1 ITDLHVSE
9 YVDGLRI
16 TQLEEFC
23 TETVDTIRPAVVIA
37 SGDLTDAKTNLGFGS
52 AQREWEWKE
61 YSRIIRETRVTER
74 TTWLDIRGNHDS
86 FNVPS
91 RDSKLNYYKTH
102 SQRGN
107 GTSYHYVHKFGP
119 DSISFIGVD
128 ACPDPGFRRPFNF
141 FGVLTEEDMRHL
153 EVLAKNSRE
162 SNVTVW
168 FGHYPTSVISSAAPG
183 IANVMSGG
191 VAYLS
196 GHLHTLGGHLFELY
210 AMQKSGTLE
219 LELGDWKDNRLF
231 RLMAVDHDLFS
242 FTDVNFN
249 DWPMAMI
256 TNPKDVR
263 FYAPVHEPLDR
274 ISRSTHV
281 RVLAFSPRGIRS
293 VEVPTP
299 DEKAFKPAKRVD
311 DSPLFI
317 LPGHNDGRVR
327 EIVHDFATRDAEV
340 PTFGIIRRL
349 VLMADLG
356 KLFATL
362 TYGIAFANLFVLMV
376 FGTNAIKT
384 VYGMLVRRFAWFA
397 WLGVP
402 SIGVFRDLHAAL
414 SIPWV
419 FRTLFFSTAYVVIMP
434 WFYGEIVGEAHGT
447 VFTYGIWM
455 DGQWLQGQMT
465 HMFAVTH
472 LGFHCTPLSLCTA
485 LYVRSRLK
493 HPAAKMSRIFYHV
506 VYVLILFSELWSLK
520 IFADCYGLISVATN
534 GLLMYSGI
542 MPALFLWWKSWNLP
556 SGHSDT
562 SKYTKVQAY
571 RK

>member
-1 ITDLHVSE
+1 ML
-9 YVDGLRI
+9 L
-16 TQLEEFC
+16 
-23 TETVDTIRPAVVIA
+23 A
-37 SGDLTDAKTNLGFGS
+37 N
-52 AQREWEWKE
+52 
-61 YSRIIRETRVTER
+61 SRGE
-74 TTWLDIRGNHDS
+74 S
-86 FNVPS
+86 
-91 RDSKLNYYKTH
+91 
-102 SQRGN
+102 
-107 GTSYHYVHKFGP
+107 
-119 DSISFIGVD
+119 
-128 ACPDPGFRRPFNF
+128 PDPGFRRPFNF

-196 GHLHTLGGHLFELY
+196 GHLHTLGGLLPELY

-249 DWPMAMI
+249 DWPMAII

-293 VEVPTP
+293 VEVQLP
-299 DEKAFKPAKRVD
+299 DEKTFKPAKRVD

-317 LPGHNDGRVR
+317 LPWDVSRYAVGTHTIRAKITDNDGRVR

-384 VYGMLVRRFAWFA
+384 VYGMLVRRFAL
-397 WLGVP
+397 LGVP
-402 SIGVFRDLHAAL
+402 SISVFRDLHAAL

-419 FRTLFFSTAYVVIMP
+419 FRTLFFSTAYVVVMP

-465 HMFAVTH
+465 YMFAVTH
-472 LGFHCTPLSLCTA
+472 LSLHCTPLSLCTA

-506 VYVLILFSELWSLK
+506 VYVLILLLELWSLK
-520 IFADCYGLISVATN
+520 IFADSYGMISVTTN
-534 GLLMYSGI
+534 GILVYSGI

-556 SGHSDT
+556 SGQSDT
-562 SKYTKVQAY
+562 SKYTKVQVH

>member
-1 ITDLHVSE
+1 MKSVFKALLVLAVPGVVISSFIMFVLNFITISQAVLPAFRHFEDPVVLAQRKSHWQNIAPRDSLDHLVWFLQITDLHVSE

-23 TETVDTIRPAVVIA
+23 TKTVDAIRPAVVIA

-74 TTWLDIRGNHDS
+74 TTWLDIRGNHELTR
-86 FNVPS
+86 NAE
-91 RDSKLNYYKTH
+91 TW
-102 SQRGN
+102 
-107 GTSYHYVHKFGP
+107 TSYHYVHKFGP

-153 EVLAKNSRE
+153 EALAKNSRD

-196 GHLHTLGGHLFELY
+196 GHLHTLGGLLPELY

-249 DWPMAMI
+249 DWPMGII
-256 TNPKDVR
+256 TNPKNVR

-293 VEVPTP
+293 VEVQLP

-317 LPGHNDGRVR
+317 LPWDVSHYAVGTHTIRAKITDNGTVAVR
-327 EIVHDFATRDAEV
+327 EIVHDFRHSRRGSAERV
-340 PTFGIIRRL
+340 GIHSP
-349 VLMADLG
+349 VGADG
-356 KLFATL
+356 
-362 TYGIAFANLFVLMV
+362 GR
-376 FGTNAIKT
+376 G
-384 VYGMLVRRFAWFA
+384 G
-397 WLGVP
+397 
-402 SIGVFRDLHAAL
+402 S
-414 SIPWV
+414 
-419 FRTLFFSTAYVVIMP
+419 
-434 WFYGEIVGEAHGT
+434 
-447 VFTYGIWM
+447 
-455 DGQWLQGQMT
+455 
-465 HMFAVTH
+465 
-472 LGFHCTPLSLCTA
+472 SLP
-485 LYVRSRLK
+485 R
-493 HPAAKMSRIFYHV
+493 
-506 VYVLILFSELWSLK
+506 
-520 IFADCYGLISVATN
+520 
-534 GLLMYSGI
+534 
-542 MPALFLWWKSWNLP
+542 
-556 SGHSDT
+556 
-562 SKYTKVQAY
+562 
-571 RK
+571 